1 MMHLHQTA
9 FVPSARIR
17 FDKKIN
23 GRPAVHGS
31 VNRCFGYNLGIFL
44 YI

>member
-23 GRPAVHGS
+23 GRLTEPAVHGS
-31 VNRCFGYNLGIFL
+31 VNR
-44 YI
+44 